1 MGSNQPPGHEYDLN
15 IKTVLR
21 GLADQQISAT
31 VAMTITEIAAANNTS
46 PMDIFEPLRQVVAK
60 NRN

>member
-1 MGSNQPPGHEYDLN
+1 
-15 IKTVLR
+15 VLR

-31 VAMTITEIAAANNTS
+31 AAMTIKEIAAANNTS
-46 PMDIFEPLRQVVAK
+46 PMDIFEALRQVVAE